1 MTRSIIATPHSILD
15 QLQDHAVRDLAWVIG
30 SPGLLD
36 EAYPA
41 YQGHVV
47 DDDWCNE
54 QLQSRAA
61 WLRTLDMQPQPLHDF
76 IKARPTRR
84 LGHYFE
90 TLITFWL
97 THLSGTELI
106 ATNLQVQDAQ
116 RTLGEYDF
124 LFRQRDG
131 ETVHWEAAVKF
142 YLQVTPLAEQSS
154 FIGPGTRDR
163 LDIKLNKVFKQ
174 QLLLS
179 NSPEGQ
185 QALPNSIKPDRT
197 QAFIKGYLFYHFS
210 TRHKLSIDG
219 ISAGHLSGWW
229 MRHKLEKIPQTHAES
244 HWAIL
249 PRLNWLA
256 PALITDETRVNTY
269 TTLGDQLDTHFK
281 SGSEALLIV
290 ELSVETGSVW
300 RELSRGFVVCS
311 TWPII
316 TASNAN

>member
-1 MTRSIIATPHSILD
+1 LKATPHSIID
-15 QLQDHAVRDLAWVIG
+15 ELQDPAVRDLAWVIG

-36 EAYPA
+36 GTYPA

-47 DDDWCNE
+47 EDKWCQD
-54 QLQSRAA
+54 QLHVCAT
-61 WLRTLDMQPQPLHDF
+61 WLSKLDAHPQTLHDF
-76 IKARPTRR
+76 IQSRPTRR

-97 THLSGTELI
+97 THLKETELI

-124 LFRQRDG
+124 LFRHSEG
-131 ETVHWEAAVKF
+131 ETFHWEAAVKF
-142 YLQVTPLAEQSS
+142 YLQVTPQAEQSS

-179 NSPEGQ
+179 NSPEGR
-185 QALPNSIKPDRT
+185 QALPKNIKPDRT

-210 TRHKLSIDG
+210 IRHKLSIAG
-219 ISAGHLSGWW
+219 VSARHLSGWW
-229 MRHKLEKIPQTHAES
+229 MRHNLEKIPQTNTDS
-244 HWAIL
+244 LWAIL

-256 PALITDETRVNTY
+256 PALITDKSQVNTY
-269 TTLGDQLDTHFK
+269 SILAEQLDQHFQA
-281 SGSEALLIV
+281 GSEALLV
-290 ELSVETGSVW
+290 AELTGETGDVW

-316 TASNAN
+316 KASDAN

>member
-36 EAYPA
+36 GTYPG
-41 YQGHVV
+41 YQGHIVE
-47 DDDWCNE
+47 DNWCQD
-54 QLQSRAA
+54 QLYACTA
-61 WLRTLDMQPQPLHDF
+61 WLSNLDAHPQPLHEF
-76 IKARPTRR
+76 IQSRPTRR

-90 TLITFWL
+90 TLINFWL
-97 THLSGTELI
+97 THLNGTEFI

-124 LFRQRDG
+124 LFRDSAG
-131 ETVHWEAAVKF
+131 VTYHWEAAVKF
-142 YLQVTPLAEQSS
+142 YLQVTPQSEQRS

-163 LDIKLNKVFKQ
+163 LDIKLDKVFNQ

-179 NSPEGQ
+179 NSAEGL
-185 QALPNSIKPDRT
+185 QALPQGIKPDRT
-197 QAFIKGYLFYHFS
+197 QAYIKGYLFYHCS
-210 TRHKLSIDG
+210 SSHKDSIAG
-219 ISAGHLSGWW
+219 ISGGHLAGWW
-229 MRHKLEKIPQTHAES
+229 VRHNLEKIPQTKTES

-249 PRLNWLA
+249 PRLSWLA
-256 PALITDETRVNTY
+256 PALITDEKKAITY
-269 TTLGDQLDTHFK
+269 TTLAEQLDQHFQA
-281 SGSEALLIV
+281 GAEALLV
-290 ELSVETGSVW
+290 AELTGETGGVW
-300 RELSRGFVVCS
+300 RELSRGFVVCR